1 MQPAHTITLLSP
13 VTIVNL
19 LPYDLHYAVK
29 DAVTNCAG
37 HIKPGQSSLLT
48 QVPLLKCVVYPSPL
62 EGLSLTEGCIVHAY
76 CSNTVSGISSVF
88 TL

>member
-19 LPYDLHYAVK
+19 LPYDLHYAMK

-48 QVPLLKCVVYPSPL
+48 QVPLLKCVLYPSAS
-62 EGLSLTEGCIVHAY
+62 EGLSVTEGCIVHAY
-76 CSNTVSGISSVF
+76 CSSSVSGISSVF

>member
-48 QVPLLKCVVYPSPL
+48 QVPLVKCVVYESA
-62 EGLSLTEGCIVHAY
+62 SLGFSVTEGCIVHAY
-76 CSNTVSGISSVF
+76 CSSSVSGI
-88 TL
+88 